1 MLTDGEAAFCLTVVR
16 FVLTDLS
23 SAVAKLSKTFPPS
36 TNRDRLSPFPSQL
49 CGLNAGNNHRP
60 ADQEP
65 WLRNSGKCWPRAA
78 VNKKQKGQKERKLQA
93 AEATVVPG
101 EQRGKK
107 HGNKEPVYQIPTILL
122 TLSAFFKK
130 LASSMFHCAKGSQLR
145 PKLEHQNSL
154 IQHQKGCNTANA
166 YKGARAGLIIR
177 FGVILT

>member
-1 MLTDGEAAFCLTVVR
+1 MLTDREAAFCLTVVL
-16 FVLTDLS
+16 FVLADLS

-78 VNKKQKGQKERKLQA
+78 VNKKQKGQKQRKLQA

-101 EQRGKK
+101 EQRRKK
-107 HGNKEPVYQIPTILL
+107 PSNKEPMYQILTILR
-122 TLSAFFKK
+122 TL
-130 LASSMFHCAKGSQLR
+130 GSYCLV
-145 PKLEHQNSL
+145 L
-154 IQHQKGCNTANA
+154 
-166 YKGARAGLIIR
+166 
-177 FGVILT
+177 